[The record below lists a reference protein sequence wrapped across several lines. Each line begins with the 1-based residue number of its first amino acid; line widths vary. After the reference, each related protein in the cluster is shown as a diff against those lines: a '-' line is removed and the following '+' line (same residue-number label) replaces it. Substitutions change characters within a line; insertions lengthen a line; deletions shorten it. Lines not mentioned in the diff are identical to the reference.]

1 MRQTIQKFIESELLS
16 GVTID
21 GDQELLV
28 SGMLDSLG
36 VMRLVSFIDN
46 KLGIRV
52 PPGDIKL
59 RNFETLDAIVEYLDA
74 KHSR

>member
-52 PPGDIKL
+52 PPGDVKL
-59 RNFETLDAIVEYLDA
+59 RNFATLDAIVEYLDA
-74 KHSR
+74 KHST